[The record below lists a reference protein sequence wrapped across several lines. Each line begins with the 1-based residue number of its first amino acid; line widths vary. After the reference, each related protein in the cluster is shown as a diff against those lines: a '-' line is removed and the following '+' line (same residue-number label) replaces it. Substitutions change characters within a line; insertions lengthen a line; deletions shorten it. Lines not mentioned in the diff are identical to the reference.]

1 MMLVG
6 LRAVFVLQ
14 LLVAGQAGR
23 VTVAEHNTGW
33 TCCIVPGTSWTAE
46 QMLEIYKFVLYH
58 PAAGSDEERE
68 ANAKEL
74 WDAVDLGSKVAP
86 LEMSVPAQEQWL
98 ANSKQV
104 QAAAK
109 LADTFAHQ
117 SRGFYK
123 NGYWFRHHECLAG
136 VLIERVE
143 DAWLQRWRCDEGNM
157 DFAWLAVLRAEGA
170 YSSQKIW
177 ADVGKVRSIQSDVLA
192 RNKKAQAELAKLGDT
207 YKAEAQKV
215 QAKIDATA
223 ERVHDVQDKLTH
235 MEMQSS

>member
-1 MMLVG
+1 MLVA
-6 LRAVFVLQ
+6 LRAVFVLE

-58 PAAGSDEERE
+58 PATGSDEERE

-86 LEMSVPAQEQWL
+86 LDMSVSAQEQWL
-98 ANSKQV
+98 ANSRQV
-104 QAAAK
+104 EAAAQ

-123 NGYWFRHHECLAG
+123 NGYWFRQHECNAG

-157 DFAWLAVLRAEGA
+157 DFAWLAVSRAERA

-177 ADVGKVRSIQSDVLA
+177 ADVGAARRIQSDVLA
-192 RNKKAQAELAKLGDT
+192 RIKKAQAELTKLGDA
-207 YKAEAQKV
+207 YNAEAQKV
-215 QAKIDATA
+215 QAKIHATA
-223 ERVHDVQDKLTH
+223 ERVRDVQDEFKRI
-235 MEMQSS
+235 EMQSS